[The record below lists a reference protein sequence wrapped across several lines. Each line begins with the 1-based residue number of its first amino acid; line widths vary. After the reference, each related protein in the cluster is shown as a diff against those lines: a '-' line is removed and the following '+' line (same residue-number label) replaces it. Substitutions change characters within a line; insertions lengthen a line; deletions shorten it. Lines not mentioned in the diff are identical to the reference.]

1 MGCALLMV
9 LTARGAGGQGT
20 DGTSASPADYIR
32 TKPIESA
39 PWRLPPVDANPYA
52 RTSPVLPAAFDVA
65 PPFPAA
71 GRPPMAA
78 GATVLPALPADNVPR
93 PIPHPGVPAAQSPP
107 TTRPVSL
114 PLVSDPFLAE
124 TLEAD
129 TIAEEFAASPPPR
142 DGQIDHDRRRFGGW
156 HLFGWVQDGFTWNP
170 ASPSDGLN
178 RPLMF
183 NDQAN
188 DLMMN
193 QLYLGLEKPLAKD
206 GTEWEIGGRVD
217 LLYGS
222 DARFVTASGWERN
235 RDGTEHWNGENQ
247 LYHLAIPQAYVE
259 LAAPWGDGLSVRAG
273 HFYASM
279 GYEQIAAPE
288 NFFYSHAYQFVYGE
302 PFTFT
307 GAVAA
312 YRPASNVVTL
322 LGFTAGWDNVDSD
335 ADPWGVLGA
344 VGWESLDQRTTLIL
358 RAHSGADIT
367 GVRMGGHRTDDARH
381 FVSLLFQQQVTDRL
395 RYIIQ
400 PDFGYQEG
408 ARVVVNMAPMTITFD
423 TAKWYG
429 INQYLIYQLDPQ
441 LAAGLRMEWF
451 RDQDHSR
458 IAVPIQFNPGGSTF
472 LGGDYVAI
480 TAGLNWKPTE
490 RICLRPEVRW
500 DWSNF
505 RGNGAVPGGNAG
517 MRAFD
522 DGHSSQQWTL
532 AMDVILSF

>member
-1 MGCALLMV
+1 MVCALWLAAACKV
-9 LTARGAGGQGT
+9 DGQETVGP
-20 DGTSASPADYIR
+20 SASPADYIR
-32 TKPIESA
+32 TTPAEAA
-39 PWRLPPVDANPYA
+39 PWRLPPVEANPYA
-52 RTSPVLPAAFDVA
+52 RASPILPAAFDIA

-71 GRPPMAA
+71 GRPPRADQPM
-78 GATVLPALPADNVPR
+78 VLPALPVDNVPR
-93 PIPHPGVPAAQSPP
+93 LIPHPKFASAAPTPP
-107 TTRPVSL
+107 TPRPASTQL
-114 PLVSDPFLAE
+114 SDSFPSGTMETEVLADD
-124 TLEAD
+124 L
-129 TIAEEFAASPPPR
+129 AANMPPPNDFS
-142 DGQIDHDRRRFGGW
+142 DGDHRWYGGW

-206 GTEWEIGGRVD
+206 GTEWEIGGRID

-222 DARFVTASGWERN
+222 DARFVTASGWERKSA
-235 RDGTEHWNGENQ
+235 GTEHWNGDQQ

-259 LAAPWGDGLSVRAG
+259 VAAPWGDGLSVRAG

-312 YRPASNVVTL
+312 YRPAPNVVTL

-381 FVSLLFQQQVTDRL
+381 FVSLLFQQQLTDRL
-395 RYIIQ
+395 RYIVQ

-429 INQYLIYQLDPQ
+429 INQYLIYQLTPQ

-458 IAVPIQFNPGGSTF
+458 LAVPIQFNPGGSTF
-472 LGGDYVAI
+472 RGGDYVAV
-480 TAGLNWKPTE
+480 TAGLNWKPTNQ
-490 RICLRPEVRW
+490 ICLRPEIRW